1 MRVCYTGRQNSIIA
15 KEKIMTYIERF
26 SVKGKRA
33 LITGGS
39 KGIGAV
45 AAQVLAEAGAQVA
58 IVGRDRAGLE
68 DTRAAIAAGGGD
80 CLMIEA
86 DMATVDGPRRA
97 GEAALAHFGTVD
109 ILVNNAGIALIH
121 ALLDMPV
128 EAWDETLAVNLRA
141 PFLLAQTLAP
151 AMIAQKSGKIIN
163 ISSQAGSIALDGHAA
178 YSASKG
184 GLNLLTKTM
193 AAEWG
198 PHNIQTNAVSPT
210 VILTPMGEQVW
221 GEVEKSAPM
230 LAKIPMGRFGQPV
243 EVADLILFLASPA
256 SDLICG
262 EVILIDGGYTAL

>member
-1 MRVCYTGRQNSIIA
+1 
-15 KEKIMTYIERF
+15 MTYTDRF
-26 SVKGKRA
+26 SVTGKFA
-33 LITGGS
+33 LVTGGS

-45 AAQVLAEAGAQVA
+45 AAQVLAEAGADVA
-58 IVGRDRAGLE
+58 IVGRDQAGLA
-68 DTRAAIAAGGGD
+68 DTQRAVEAAGRR
-80 CLMIEA
+80 CLVIEA

-97 GEAALAHFGTVD
+97 GEAAVAHFGRVD

-121 ALLDMPV
+121 NLLDMPL
-128 EAWDETLAVNLRA
+128 EAWDETQAVNLRA
-141 PFLLAQTLAP
+141 PFILAQTLAP
-151 AMIAQKSGKIIN
+151 GMIARRSGKIIN
-163 ISSQAGSIALDGHAA
+163 VSSQAGSVALEGHSA

-184 GLNLLTKTM
+184 GLNMLTKTM

-198 PHNIQTNAVSPT
+198 RYNIQTNAVSPT

-221 GEVEKSAPM
+221 GEPAKGEPM
-230 LAKIPMGRFGQPV
+230 LAKIPLGRFGRPI